1 MARTPLTHRPL
12 SGGSFGKRQVALQ
25 LILTGDLISAQ
36 EAYRIGLVNEIVPA
50 AELIPRAEAILAKI
64 GSNAPLGIK
73 FALEAVNKGMET
85 SQAEGLVIE
94 AAFFV
99 LCVGTEDRKE
109 GTTAFL
115 EKRLPRFEGR

>member
-115 EKRLPRFEGR
+115 EKRLPRF